1 MILSKTPYRI
11 SFFGG
16 GTDYPQWYLENGGEV
31 ISSTIDKYIYISC
44 RNLPSFFDHKYRV
57 VYSKLEMVKEISKIQ
72 HLPIRMILQDIKKKI
87 KKIPG
92 LEIHYN
98 GQLPARSGM
107 GSSSSFVVGLINTIN
122 SYFGFKLNKK
132 NLSKKSIYI
141 EREVLKETV
150 GSQDQVAAAFG
161 GFNSIKFDTDGNFK
175 VTPVFQFEKDSKNFS
190 KNLFIYYTDINRTAK
205 YVASSYVKKLNKN
218 KKKNMYE
225 ILGHVKESKK
235 ILKSKKYDDFG
246 KLLNE
251 TWKIKR
257 NLSKQVSS
265 SFIDNVYSNGIKSGA
280 LGGKLLGAGGGGFLL
295 FYVPPD
301 NQKYFFKKMNSR
313 LLFPVNFSNKGS
325 EVVYSDE

>member
-31 ISSTIDKYIYISC
+31 ISSTIDKHIYISC

-122 SYFGFKLNKK
+122 NYFGFKLNKK

-141 EREVLKETV
+141 ERDVLKETV

-175 VTPVFQFEKDSKNFS
+175 VVPIFQFEKDSKNFS

-205 YVASSYVKKLNKN
+205 YVANSYVKKLNKN

-225 ILGHVKESKK
+225 ILDHVKESKK

-265 SFIDNVYSNGIKSGA
+265 SFIDSAYSNGIKSGA

-295 FYVPPD
+295 FYVPLD

-313 LLFPVNFSNKGS
+313 LLFPVNFTNRGS

>member
-1 MILSKTPYRI
+1 M
-11 SFFGG
+11 
-16 GTDYPQWYLENGGEV
+16 
-31 ISSTIDKYIYISC
+31 
-44 RNLPSFFDHKYRV
+44 
-57 VYSKLEMVKEISKIQ
+57 
-72 HLPIRMILQDIKKKI
+72 
-87 KKIPG
+87 
-92 LEIHYN
+92 
-98 GQLPARSGM
+98 
-107 GSSSSFVVGLINTIN
+107 
-122 SYFGFKLNKK
+122 
-132 NLSKKSIYI
+132 
-141 EREVLKETV
+141 KETV

-161 GFNSIKFDTDGNFK
+161 GFNSIKFDTDGTFK
-175 VTPVFQFEKDSKNFS
+175 VTPIFQFEKDSKNFS

-225 ILGHVKESKK
+225 ILDHVKESKK
-235 ILKSKKYDDFG
+235 ILNSKKYDDFG

-301 NQKYFFKKMNSR
+301 NQKHFFKKMNSR
-313 LLFPVNFSNKGS
+313 LLFPVNFTNRGS